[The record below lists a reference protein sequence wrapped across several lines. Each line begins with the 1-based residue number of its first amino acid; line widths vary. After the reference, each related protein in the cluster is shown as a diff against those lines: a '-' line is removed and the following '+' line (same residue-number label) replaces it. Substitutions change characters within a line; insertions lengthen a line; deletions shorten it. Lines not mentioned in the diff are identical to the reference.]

1 MGDRIISAF
10 VFIARGLLRYRPLL
24 ASFSLL
30 GLAAAI
36 VATIFMSLNA
46 LQLSPQQQTDER
58 GGTADFAAN
67 LPPVFLTPDYPVD
80 TGLFERMGRVETAL
94 TVPIR
99 SDGQPVLNEHGRPV
113 SIRESEWDPNPYPDA
128 IELTGGRFPQAP
140 RELAVSEE
148 LSTEL
153 SIGSEVVPFLADA
166 NEGWVVVGTYVNNY
180 RQDTREVLAGA
191 GTMRTL
197 PDRYFSPRRDAAF
210 TSTLFW
216 NGDDPR
222 PVLDQIESQQEVL
235 DGYLGKFNSPPSPLY
250 YDRTDV
256 LAKDRYS
263 ADDRNLEYTI
273 PAVVL
278 PVVFSIFA
286 LVLLLVWLRQSEAV
300 FDKAGVRRRAVL
312 GGFFLACAA
321 GITLF
326 VVGGVAVG
334 AIGGYLI
341 RPALSGWV
349 HRVLSPV
356 VWPFGEIP
364 RLLLLAAAGIVVGA
378 LAFYP
383 KIAASSGTR
392 RPRRSVV
399 RMVLPYLGVVTVLA
413 GCVAA
418 VWVLI
423 SGYQAET
430 HGPEQY
436 ERSGL
441 AIIFLTACAGSLLLL
456 LSPLLARRLGMSGLF
471 VGRIL
476 AQERMRT
483 SFIVLL
489 LTVAVATPL
498 MLSTTAPL
506 VKQLSNAT
514 QLAEIPPGYVEI
526 NGGMDS
532 AAPIRPEDRSDF
544 EANTSL
550 SDPIDVYGIGYSNPD
565 APDDSVFVTIGAPPK
580 IGSLRAFDNEGDV
593 ETWLGATLTDT
604 QRALLRAGGVL
615 SDFVTGRDAVISTGT
630 MTAPPTFEVLP
641 ALHVEI
647 PREFAF
653 GSNIHGVVLLPTA
666 LEHNWP
672 ISAPR
677 SLYSDLTDEE
687 ATRAAD
693 YREQNGR
700 FIDLSIVINKTQDV
714 LPVPTSLQLAV
725 WLMGVLVVVLSLSV
739 SRAVINRLRPVVRAL
754 HAAGVREKWLRNA
767 AGLYLLPILLTS
779 LVFGEFA
786 GYLSVWVITT
796 FNQDGVTE
804 AVSSVPIPWSM
815 YYIVA
820 ASFLVGAAVA
830 YFMVARG
837 LKLGRTRK
845 QSGTEPV
852 ETPEGAEVV
861 KV

>member
-1 MGDRIISAF
+1 M
-10 VFIARGLLRYRPLL
+10 
-24 ASFSLL
+24 L

-36 VATIFMSLNA
+36 VATIVMSLNA
-46 LQLSPQQQTDER
+46 LQLSPQQQTESL

-80 TGLFERMGRVETAL
+80 TDLFARMGRVETEL
-94 TVPIR
+94 TVPLR
-99 SDGQPVLNEHGRPV
+99 NDGVPVLNEHGRPV
-113 SIRESEWDPNPYPDA
+113 AIRESEWDPNPYPDA

-140 RELAVSEE
+140 GELAASEA

-153 SIGSEVVPFLADA
+153 GIGTKVSPALSDS
-166 NEGWVVVGTYVNNY
+166 NDGWVVVGTYVNNY
-180 RQDTREVLAGA
+180 RQDTREILAGA

-197 PDRYFSPRRDAAF
+197 PDRYFSPSRDAAF

-222 PVLDQIESQQEVL
+222 PVLDQIQAQQEVL
-235 DGYLGKFNSPPSPLY
+235 DGYLGKFNSAPSPLY
-250 YDRTDV
+250 YDRDNV

-263 ADDRNLEYTI
+263 AHDRSLEYTI

-278 PVVFSIFA
+278 PVVFSVFA

-300 FDKAGVRRRAVL
+300 FEKAGVRRRAVL
-312 GGFFLACAA
+312 GGFLLACAA
-321 GITLF
+321 GITIF
-326 VVGGVAVG
+326 VVGGVVVG
-334 AIGGYLI
+334 AIVGYLI
-341 RPALSGWV
+341 RPALSSWV
-349 HRVLSPV
+349 HRLLSPV

-364 RLLLLAAAGIVVGA
+364 RLLLLAAVGVVVGA

-383 KIAASSGTR
+383 KIAAGTR
-392 RPRRSVV
+392 TGRARRSIV
-399 RMVLPYLGVVTVLA
+399 RTVLPYLGVIAVLA

-418 VWVLI
+418 VWVLV

-456 LSPLLARRLGMSGLF
+456 LSPLLVKRLGMSGLF

-532 AAPIRPEDRSDF
+532 GKPIRSEDRSDF
-544 EANTSL
+544 EASTSL
-550 SDPIDVYGIGYSNPD
+550 RDPIDVYGIGYSNPD
-565 APDDSVFVTIGAPPK
+565 APDDSVFVTIGAQPK
-580 IGSLRAFDNEGDV
+580 IGSLRAFHNEGDV
-593 ETWLGATLTDT
+593 ETWLGATLTDP
-604 QRALLRAGGVL
+604 QRALLRGGGVL
-615 SDFVTGRDAVISTGT
+615 GDFVTGRDTVIGTTT

-641 ALHVEI
+641 ALPVAI

-653 GSNIHGVVLLPTA
+653 GSNIHGLVLLPTA

-672 ISAPR
+672 ISTPR
-677 SLYSDLTDEE
+677 GLYSDLTDEQ
-687 ATRAAD
+687 TTKAAD

-700 FIDLSIVINKTQDV
+700 FIDLSIIINKTQDV
-714 LPVPTSLQLAV
+714 IPVPTSLQLAV
-725 WLMGVLVVVLSLSV
+725 WLMGILVVVLSLSV
-739 SRAVINRLRPVVRAL
+739 SRAVITRLRPVVRAL
-754 HAAGVREKWLRNA
+754 HAAGIREKWLRNT

-796 FNQDGVTE
+796 FNQDAVTE
-804 AVSSVPIPWSM
+804 AVTNVPIPWSM

-830 YFMVARG
+830 YLMVARG
-837 LKLGRTRK
+837 LKLGKVRK
-845 QSGTEPV
+845 QSEQPQPV
-852 ETPEGAEVV
+852 TTPEGAEIV